1 MITIPFD
8 RTPVDDPASVGVS
21 PAPLKDLIDRA
32 RREVDSGLLPS
43 CQLAIAREG
52 RVAAWV
58 SFGDAAPE
66 SLYVIF
72 SATKVLVAGAVWML
86 IGEGGLDVS
95 ARVSDV
101 IPEFGTNG
109 KDVVTIEQVMLHT
122 AGFPA
127 APMGPP
133 EWTDRAARLERFAR
147 WRLNWEPGS
156 KFEYHPTSAHWV
168 LAELIER
175 VSGLDYRKFIEDRIT
190 RPLGL
195 DGLRLGVP
203 VDEQKHLAIND
214 LVLTGEPA
222 TPEEIRAVLGIDE
235 LPATEVTPEALL
247 GFNIPE
253 VRAVGVPGGGAL
265 STAADLALFYQ
276 ALLHNPGGL
285 WHSAVLADVTA
296 NVRCHMPDYL
306 GVPANRSLGLV
317 IAGDDGRSNLRGM
330 GHTVSARAFGHNGAA
345 GQIAW
350 ADPETGLSFCY
361 LTNGVDQHQIRES
374 RRTSGLASR
383 AAVVCRDE
391 LRARC

>member
-8 RTPVDDPASVGVS
+8 RTPVADPAMLGV
-21 PAPLKDLIDRA
+21 AAEPLADLMARA
-32 RREVDSGLLPS
+32 RREIDDGLLPS
-43 CQLAIAREG
+43 CQVALAREG

-58 SFGDAAPE
+58 TLGDAPPE

-72 SATKVLVAGAVWML
+72 SATKALVAGAVWML
-86 IGEGGLDVS
+86 IGEGLLDVS
-95 ARVSDV
+95 ARVVDL

-122 AGFPA
+122 SGFPA

-175 VSGLDYRKFIEDRIT
+175 ISGIDYRQFVRDRIT
-190 RPLGL
+190 GPLGL
-195 DGLRLGVP
+195 DGLLLGVP
-203 VDEQKHLAIND
+203 VDRQRGLDVND

-222 TPEEIRAVLGIDE
+222 TPEGLEDALGITE
-235 LPATEVTPEALL
+235 LPVTEVTPEALL
-247 GFNIPE
+247 GLNAPE
-253 VRAVGVPGGGAL
+253 ARAVGVPGGGAL
-265 STAADLALFYQ
+265 STAADLALYYQ

-285 WHSAVLADVTA
+285 WDPAVLADATGS
-296 NVRCHMPDYL
+296 VRCTVPDYL

-317 IAGDDGRSNLRGM
+317 VAGDDGRSHLRGM

-361 LTNGVDQHQIRES
+361 LTNGVDRHQIREA
-374 RRTSGLASR
+374 RRTAGMASR
-383 AAVVCRDE
+383 AAACTR
-391 LRARC
+391 R

>member
-8 RTPVDDPASVGVS
+8 RTPVADPAMLGV
-21 PAPLKDLIDRA
+21 AAEPLADLMARA
-32 RREVDSGLLPS
+32 RREIDDGLLPS
-43 CQLAIAREG
+43 CQVALAREG

-58 SFGDAAPE
+58 TLGDAPPE

-72 SATKVLVAGAVWML
+72 SATKALVAGAVWML
-86 IGEGGLDVS
+86 IGEGLLDVS
-95 ARVSDV
+95 ARVVDL

-122 AGFPA
+122 SGFPA

-175 VSGLDYRKFIEDRIT
+175 ISGIDYRQFVRDRIT
-190 RPLGL
+190 GPLGL
-195 DGLRLGVP
+195 DGLLLGVP
-203 VDEQKHLAIND
+203 VDRQRGLDVND

-222 TPEEIRAVLGIDE
+222 TPEELEDALGITE
-235 LPATEVTPEALL
+235 LPVTEVTPEALL
-247 GFNIPE
+247 GLNAPE
-253 VRAVGVPGGGAL
+253 ARAVGVPGGGAL
-265 STAADLALFYQ
+265 STAADLALYYQ

-285 WHSAVLADVTA
+285 WDPAVLADATGS
-296 NVRCHMPDYL
+296 VRCTVPDYL

-317 IAGDDGRSNLRGM
+317 VAGDDGRSHLRGM

-361 LTNGVDQHQIRES
+361 LTNGVDRHQIREA
-374 RRTSGLASR
+374 RRTAGMASR
-383 AAVVCRDE
+383 AAACTR
-391 LRARC
+391 R